1 MTEKARHRLP
11 RKLWSWLRGKAG
23 PALWRHPFL
32 AGATIASLVA
42 GIYWTVI
49 ASDLYV
55 SEAHIIIQRTDTTA
69 APAMDFSSLLGG
81 GGGSRVDQLIL
92 RDHMLSVDML
102 KALDKRLELRSHYA
116 DPQHD
121 ILSRLWSQHAS
132 AERFHRYF
140 MSRVNV
146 EFDEIDG
153 ILTVRAQ
160 GYSPATAYAVTSR
173 MLQEGG
179 EFMNR
184 MARSLAQQ
192 QVDFLEKQVARLHER
207 SGQARAALVS
217 FQNREGMASPAATA
231 ESIAAIVARLE
242 AQRADLEMQRSSSL
256 AYLVADHPDIIQ
268 LNQKIAAIAGQI
280 AGEQAK
286 LASPKG
292 KPLNSSIEEFQ
303 RLEAEATFTQ
313 DLYKSALTALEKG
326 RIDATRSVKMVS
338 VLQAPTRPEYP
349 LEPRRLYN
357 TLVFALLA
365 FMVAGILHLLA
376 AIVRDHKD

>member
-1 MTEKARHRLP
+1 MTEKAKHRLP
-11 RKLWSWLRGKAG
+11 RKLWGWLRSKAA

-32 AGATIASLVA
+32 ATATIASLLV
-42 GIYWTVI
+42 GLYWTVI

-69 APAMDFSSLLGG
+69 TPTVDFSTLLGG
-81 GGGSRVDQLIL
+81 GGGSRVDQLFL

-102 KALDKRLELRSHYA
+102 KVLDQRLDLRSHYA
-116 DPQHD
+116 DPRHD
-121 ILSRLWSQHAS
+121 ILSRLWSRQAS
-132 AERFHRYF
+132 TERFHRYF

-160 GYSPATAYAVTSR
+160 GYDPATAHALTSR

-179 EFMNR
+179 EFMNQ

-207 SGQARAALVS
+207 SSQARAALVS

-242 AQRADLEMQRSSSL
+242 AQRADIEMQRSSSL

-268 LNQKIAAIAGQI
+268 LNQKIAAIARQI
-280 AGEQAK
+280 ADEQAK
-286 LASPKG
+286 LASPRG

-303 RLEAEATFTQ
+303 RLESEATFTQ

-365 FMVAGILHLLA
+365 FMTAGIMHLLA